1 MVSPACPLACVH
13 ACICICMHVTRS
25 FETGQK
31 CIDRKKSRVSLERI
45 SAGGGGWDDDGG
57 DEQCATPP
65 APPSFSLMMGE
76 AAMKRVTAPWR
87 WWGGCVERRRAV
99 RAAGVAAAVLLA
111 VVVLSYYGSWG
122 GDHDEMPA
130 SLFTTRGSENATPAN
145 LTDDQLLGGLL
156 TAAFSPQSCRSR
168 YEFAGYHKR
177 KPAHTPSPYLVAK
190 LRKHEALQK
199 RCGPGTAPYEKALR
213 QLKFG
218 DGAAAAAGDDDC
230 RYLVSISYN
239 RGLGNRIIAIVS
251 AFLYAV
257 LTERALLVAPY
268 NGDVAALFCEP
279 FPATTWLLPDGRR
292 FPLRHLPDLNGKSKE
307 SLGALL
313 KNNVISVAAGVNGT
327 SSWSGGRPPPPYV
340 YLHLDG
346 GADYHDKLFYCDEQQ
361 RLLRG
366 VPWLLMKTDS
376 YLVPGLFL
384 VPSLR
389 GELERMFPEKD
400 AVFHHLSRYL
410 LHPANA
416 VWHAITAYHSDH
428 LAGAGHL
435 VGIQIRVY
443 HKETPPVSQVA
454 LDQVLSCA
462 RREKLLPA
470 SSGTM
475 TNTSS
480 SDQAVLVT
488 SLSSWYYEKIR
499 DEVGGGVHQ
508 PSHEG
513 LQRMGDTAHDMRAL
527 SEMFL
532 LSTCDALLT
541 TGFSTFGYVAQG
553 LAGVRPWIMPRRP
566 WWEKEAATVVP
577 DPPCARVATPEPCF
591 HSPSYY
597 DCAARRNYDDIG
609 KELPYVRRCEDVSWG
624 IQLVNGSSQSQ
635 W

>member
-1 MVSPACPLACVH
+1 M
-13 ACICICMHVTRS
+13 
-25 FETGQK
+25 G
-31 CIDRKKSRVSLERI
+31 
-45 SAGGGGWDDDGG
+45 SAGGGGWDDDDDG

-65 APPSFSLMMGE
+65 PPRSFSPMKMTE
-76 AAMKRVTAPWR
+76 AGMKLVTPPWR
-87 WWGGCVERRRAV
+87 RWRRWRGGCAESGRAV
-99 RAAGVAAAVLLA
+99 RAACVAAAVVLA
-111 VVVLSYYGSWG
+111 VVVLSYYARWG
-122 GDHDEMPA
+122 GDQDEMPT
-130 SLFTTRGSENATPAN
+130 SLFTTRGSEGATSAN

-177 KPAHTPSPYLVAK
+177 KPPHKPSPYLVAK
-190 LRKHEALQK
+190 LRSHEALQK
-199 RCGPGTAPYEKALR
+199 RCGPGTAPYDKALR
-213 QLKFG
+213 QLKSG
-218 DGAAAAAGDDDC
+218 DGAAAADGDDDC

-279 FPATTWLLPDGRR
+279 FPGTTWLLPDGGRR
-292 FPLRHLPDLNGKSKE
+292 FPLRHLRDLDGKSKE

-313 KNNVISVAAGVNGT
+313 KSNGIVSVAAGVNGST
-327 SSWSGGRPPPPYV
+327 SSSWSGRPPPPYV

-416 VWHAITAYHSDH
+416 VWHAITAYHRDH

-443 HKETPPVSQVA
+443 HEETPPVSQVV

-462 RREKLLPA
+462 RRENLLPA
-470 SSGTM
+470 AG
-475 TNTSS
+475 NTSS

-499 DEVGGGVHQ
+499 DELGGGGGGVHQ

-527 SEMFL
+527 SEMYL

-553 LAGVRPWIMPRRP
+553 LAGLRPWIMPRRP
-566 WWEKEAATVVP
+566 WWEKEAATAVP

-597 DCAARRNYDDIG
+597 ECAARRNYDDIG
-609 KELPYVRRCEDVSWG
+609 KVVPYVRRCEDVSWG

>member
-1 MVSPACPLACVH
+1 MEA
-13 ACICICMHVTRS
+13 
-25 FETGQK
+25 
-31 CIDRKKSRVSLERI
+31 SLDQLPDQLSCGLE
-45 SAGGGGWDDDGG
+45 D
-57 DEQCATPP
+57 
-65 APPSFSLMMGE
+65 APPSNS
-76 AAMKRVTAPWR
+76 
-87 WWGGCVERRRAV
+87 
-99 RAAGVAAAVLLA
+99 
-111 VVVLSYYGSWG
+111 
-122 GDHDEMPA
+122 
-130 SLFTTRGSENATPAN
+130 N
-145 LTDDQLLGGLL
+145 LTGDQLLGDLL
-156 TAAFSPQSCRSR
+156 SAAFSWQSCRSR
-168 YEFAGYHKR
+168 
-177 KPAHTPSPYLVAK
+177 
-190 LRKHEALQK
+190 HEALQV

-213 QLKFG
+213 QLKSG
-218 DGAAAAAGDDDC
+218 DGAIAADGDDDDC
-230 RYLVSISYN
+230 RYVVSMVYD
-239 RGLGNRIIAIVS
+239 RGLGNRVIPIIS

-268 NGDVAALFCEP
+268 NGDVDALFCEP
-279 FPATTWLLPDGRR
+279 FPGTTWIHPGGRR
-292 FPLRHLPDLNGKSKE
+292 FPLRRLRDLDGKSRE
-307 SLGALL
+307 SLGTLL
-313 KNNVISVAAGVNGT
+313 KSNAVSVDAGGNGST
-327 SSWSGGRPPPPYV
+327 SSSWSGRPPPPYV

-416 VWHAITAYHSDH
+416 VWHAITAYHRDH

-443 HKETPPVSQVA
+443 HEETPPVSQVV

-462 RREKLLPA
+462 RRENLLPA
-470 SSGTM
+470 AG
-475 TNTSS
+475 NTS
-480 SDQAVLVT
+480 
-488 SLSSWYYEKIR
+488 
-499 DEVGGGVHQ
+499 
-508 PSHEG
+508 
-513 LQRMGDTAHDMRAL
+513 
-527 SEMFL
+527 
-532 LSTCDALLT
+532 STCDALLT

-553 LAGVRPWIMPRRP
+553 LAGLRPWIMPRRP
-566 WWEKEAATVVP
+566 WWEKEAATAVP

-597 DCAARRNYDDIG
+597 ECAARRNYDDIG
-609 KELPYVRRCEDVSWG
+609 KVVPYVRRCEDVSWG

>member
-1 MVSPACPLACVH
+1 MAGAIGQSRQ
-13 ACICICMHVTRS
+13 TFGT
-25 FETGQK
+25 FEFFRFRG
-31 CIDRKKSRVSLERI
+31 RASVELEPHRR
-45 SAGGGGWDDDGG
+45 
-57 DEQCATPP
+57 P
-65 APPSFSLMMGE
+65 APRRPPS
-76 AAMKRVTAPWR
+76 
-87 WWGGCVERRRAV
+87 
-99 RAAGVAAAVLLA
+99 
-111 VVVLSYYGSWG
+111 
-122 GDHDEMPA
+122 
-130 SLFTTRGSENATPAN
+130 
-145 LTDDQLLGGLL
+145 
-156 TAAFSPQSCRSR
+156 AAFSWQSCRSR

-177 KPAHTPSPYLVAK
+177 KPAHKPSPYLVAK
-190 LRKHEALQK
+190 LRSHEALQM

-213 QLKFG
+213 QLKSG
-218 DGAAAAAGDDDC
+218 DVAAAADDDDDGC
-230 RYLVSISYN
+230 RYVISIGYD
-239 RGLGNRIIAIVS
+239 RGLGNRIIAIAS

-279 FPATTWLLPDGRR
+279 FPGTTWLLPDGGRR
-292 FPLRHLPDLNGKSKE
+292 FPLRRLRDLDGKSKE

-313 KNNVISVAAGVNGT
+313 KSNAIVSGAAGVNGST
-327 SSWSGGRPPPPYV
+327 SSSWSSGAPPPYV

-416 VWHAITAYHSDH
+416 VWHAITAYHREH
-428 LAGAGHL
+428 LAGAGRL

-443 HKETPPVSQVA
+443 HEETPPVSQV
-454 LDQVLSCA
+454 VL
-462 RREKLLPA
+462 
-470 SSGTM
+470 
-475 TNTSS
+475 
-480 SDQAVLVT
+480 DQAVLVT

-499 DEVGGGVHQ
+499 DELVGGAVGGGVHQ

-527 SEMFL
+527 SEMYL

-553 LAGVRPWIMPRRP
+553 LAGERPWLMPRRP
-566 WWEKEAATVVP
+566 VWDKEPATEVP
-577 DPPCARVATPEPCF
+577 EPPCARVASPEPCF

-597 DCAARRNYDDIG
+597 DCAARRNYEDIG
-609 KELPYVRRCEDVSWG
+609 KAVPYIRRCEDVSWG
-624 IQLVNGSSQSQ
+624 IQLVNGSRQSQ

>member
-1 MVSPACPLACVH
+1 M
-13 ACICICMHVTRS
+13 
-25 FETGQK
+25 G
-31 CIDRKKSRVSLERI
+31 
-45 SAGGGGWDDDGG
+45 SAGGGGWEDDDG

-65 APPSFSLMMGE
+65 PSSSFSLMMMTE
-76 AAMKRVTAPWR
+76 ASMKKLVTAPPWWR
-87 WWGGCVERRRAV
+87 RWRGGCAERRRAV
-99 RAAGVAAAVLLA
+99 RAACVAAAVVLA
-111 VVVLSYYGSWG
+111 VVVLSYYARWG
-122 GDHDEMPA
+122 GDQDEMPD
-130 SLFTTRGSENATPAN
+130 SLFTTRGSEGATPAN

-177 KPAHTPSPYLVAK
+177 KPAHKPSPYLVAK
-190 LRKHEALQK
+190 LRSHEALQK
-199 RCGPGTAPYEKALR
+199 RCGPGTAPYDKVLR
-213 QLKFG
+213 QLKSG
-218 DGAAAAAGDDDC
+218 DGAAAADGDDDC

-239 RGLGNRIIAIVS
+239 RGLGNRVIAMVS

-279 FPATTWLLPDGRR
+279 FPGTTWLLPDGGRR
-292 FPLRHLPDLNGKSKE
+292 FPLRRLRDLDGKSKE

-313 KNNVISVAAGVNGT
+313 KSNAIVSGAAGVNGST
-327 SSWSGGRPPPPYV
+327 SSSWSSGAPPPYV

-416 VWHAITAYHSDH
+416 VWHAITAYHREH
-428 LAGAGHL
+428 LAGAGRL

-443 HKETPPVSQVA
+443 HEETPPVSQVV

-462 RREKLLPA
+462 RREKLLPFPTA
-470 SSGTM
+470 GTT

-499 DEVGGGVHQ
+499 DELVGGAVGGGVHQ

-527 SEMFL
+527 SEMYL

-553 LAGVRPWIMPRRP
+553 LAGERPWLMPRRP
-566 WWEKEAATVVP
+566 VWDKEPATEVP
-577 DPPCARVATPEPCF
+577 EPPCARVASPEPCF

-597 DCAARRNYDDIG
+597 DCAARRNYEDIG
-609 KELPYVRRCEDVSWG
+609 KAVPYIRRCEDVSWG
-624 IQLVNGSSQSQ
+624 IQLVAFDASHFKMLR
-635 W
+635 

>member
-1 MVSPACPLACVH
+1 M
-13 ACICICMHVTRS
+13 
-25 FETGQK
+25 
-31 CIDRKKSRVSLERI
+31 
-45 SAGGGGWDDDGG
+45 
-57 DEQCATPP
+57 
-65 APPSFSLMMGE
+65 
-76 AAMKRVTAPWR
+76 
-87 WWGGCVERRRAV
+87 
-99 RAAGVAAAVLLA
+99 
-111 VVVLSYYGSWG
+111 
-122 GDHDEMPA
+122 
-130 SLFTTRGSENATPAN
+130 
-145 LTDDQLLGGLL
+145 
-156 TAAFSPQSCRSR
+156 
-168 YEFAGYHKR
+168 
-177 KPAHTPSPYLVAK
+177 
-190 LRKHEALQK
+190 
-199 RCGPGTAPYEKALR
+199 RCGPGTAPYEKSLR
-213 QLKFG
+213 QLKSG
-218 DGAAAAAGDDDC
+218 DGAAAADGDAGC

-239 RGLGNRIIAIVS
+239 RGLGNRVIAIVS

-279 FPATTWLLPDGRR
+279 FPGTTWLLPDGRR
-292 FPLRHLPDLNGKSKE
+292 FPLRRLRDLAGKSRE
-307 SLGALL
+307 SLGTLL
-313 KNNVISVAAGVNGT
+313 KSNAGGNGT
-327 SSWSGGRPPPPYV
+327 SSWSGRPPPYV
-340 YLHLDG
+340 YLNLDG
-346 GADYHDKLFYCDEQQ
+346 SADYHDKLFYCDEQQ

-416 VWHAITAYHSDH
+416 VWHAITAYHRDH
-428 LAGAGHL
+428 LAGAGQL

-443 HKETPPVSQVA
+443 HEETPPVSQVV

-462 RREKLLPA
+462 RRENLLPDA
-470 SSGTM
+470 GTT

-480 SDQAVLVT
+480 SHQAVLVT

-499 DEVGGGVHQ
+499 DELGGGVHQ

-527 SEMFL
+527 SEMYL

-553 LAGVRPWIMPRRP
+553 LAGERPWLMPRRP
-566 WWEKEAATVVP
+566 VWDKEPATEVP
-577 DPPCARVATPEPCF
+577 EPPCARAASPEPCF

-597 DCAARRNYDDIG
+597 DCAARRNYEDIG
-609 KELPYVRRCEDVSWG
+609 KAVPYIRRCEDVSWG
-624 IQLVNGSSQSQ
+624 IQLVNGSSH